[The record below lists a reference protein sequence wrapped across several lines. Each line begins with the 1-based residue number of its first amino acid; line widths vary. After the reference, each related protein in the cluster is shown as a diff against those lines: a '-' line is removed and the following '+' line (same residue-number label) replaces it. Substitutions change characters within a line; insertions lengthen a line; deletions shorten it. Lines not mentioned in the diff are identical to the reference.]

1 MCRSHAEGGRRCTG
15 HRLSLDQHRERA
27 ERRRERDRER
37 KRARRRGEGRQS
49 ASLAALTANL
59 TTTGGLNLVN
69 LGDTSD
75 ETRAQV
81 EALAPFG
88 RDMDAIRATLPE
100 TREQAIADIAAVRKA
115 YDDAQATV
123 RRIDNPADPESRA
136 AWKRRDDANELF
148 GWVKDGLRIIDAAE
162 ADKDKVDALLAAR
175 DVYDQAKAAHD
186 AAFKAFYA
194 DGARYTRD
202 NPLAVAEEVAER
214 DRDRAESVLLSARNA
229 LDVAAQAREQ
239 GVSPED
245 IAPSTKAGR
254 ARKQK
259 KADAEYAAEL
269 GITDNTALKGIP
281 ANRLDKIRHTS
292 SPETDLSD
300 DYARR
305 VTEWD
310 DGSGERVSLTTADVK
325 PGDLVWRYVKRR
337 SKTIRESHRVVSAEP
352 IAVRKGT
359 VYFRVVTE
367 GANDAE
373 HAELL
378 EDEANLKRDARG
390 F

>member
-1 MCRSHAEGGRRCTG
+1 MCKSKSEGGRRCTG
-15 HRLSLDQHRERA
+15 HRLSLDEHRDRA

-37 KRARRRGEGRQS
+37 KRRGGGQS
-49 ASLAALTANL
+49 ASLANLTANL

-69 LGDTSD
+69 LSDTSD

-115 YDDAQATV
+115 HDDAQDTM
-123 RRIDNPADPESRA
+123 RRIDDPLDPESRA
-136 AWKRRDDANELF
+136 AWKRRDDASELF
-148 GWVKDGLRIIDAAE
+148 GWVQDGLRIIDAAE
-162 ADKDKVDALLAAR
+162 ADKDKVDALLVVR
-175 DVYDQAKAAHD
+175 DVYAKE
-186 AAFKAFYA
+186 KA
-194 DGARYTRD
+194 
-202 NPLAVAEEVAER
+202 
-214 DRDRAESVLLSARNA
+214 DRDKATAEWRAAGAPSDGGELETALEIADARFDFATRAYTQAQKA

-259 KADAEYAAEL
+259 REDAEYAAEL

-281 ANRLDKIRHTS
+281 ANRLDKIRFTS

-300 DYARR
+300 NYARR

-337 SKTIRESHRVVSAEP
+337 SKTVRESQRVVSAEP
-352 IAVRKGT
+352 IAVRRGT
-359 VYFRVVTE
+359 VFFRVVTE

>member
-15 HRLSLDQHRERA
+15 HHLTLDDHRNRA

-37 KRARRRGEGRQS
+37 KRREGGQS

-59 TTTGGLNLVN
+59 TTTDGLNLVN

-100 TREQAIADIAAVRKA
+100 TRNQAIADIAAVRKA

-175 DVYDQAKAAHD
+175 DVYAKEKSEADKATAEWVAAGAPTDGGELEIALEIAD
-186 AAFKAFYA
+186 ARLDVAT
-194 DGARYTRD
+194 GAYTR
-202 NPLAVAEEVAER
+202 AQA
-214 DRDRAESVLLSARNA
+214 A

-239 GVSPED
+239 GVTAED

-269 GITDNTALKGIP
+269 GITDNTALRGIP
-281 ANRLDKIRHTS
+281 ANRLDKIRFTS

-310 DGSGERVSLTTADVK
+310 DGSGERASLTTADVK

-359 VYFRVVTE
+359 VFFRVVTE